1 MSQPNPINISFL
13 HTFILQE
20 SENEAIQKLDPNF
33 YKSLSK
39 FIGNLK
45 SDEYDGIEAK
55 MKNTLLS
62 MATDMA
68 SLLLK
73 LRLGKADLTN
83 ANQSMLLDEE
93 KYILDSQE
101 EMAER
106 KGIILSGIL
115 NGKTKLVESITKNH
129 KTKLL
134 VVRFLQETDQLT
146 GSDLKK
152 YGPFKQEDIASIPY
166 DNAQD
171 LISKNIAAKIRWD
184 D

>member
-1 MSQPNPINISFL
+1 MSQPSPINATFL
-13 HTFILQE
+13 HAFILRE
-20 SENEAIQKLDPNF
+20 SENEAIQDLDPNF
-33 YKSLSK
+33 YELLSK

-45 SDEYDGIEAK
+45 SEEYDGIEAK

-83 ANQSMLLDEE
+83 TNQSMLLDEE